1 MEKDNYFITTI
12 EANKTLKSCCEAWWD
27 SQRQERKEKF
37 LAEKKKKVSFLV
49 SFYTGIFI
57 SESFFYIGTFKWILT
72 PIYKNIWQM

>member
-37 LAEKKKKVSFLV
+37 LAEKKKK
-49 SFYTGIFI
+49 
-57 SESFFYIGTFKWILT
+57 
-72 PIYKNIWQM
+72 

>member
-37 LAEKKKKVSFLV
+37 LAEKKINKGFFSGFILYRN
-49 SFYTGIFI
+49 FY
-57 SESFFYIGTFKWILT
+57 KWILFL
-72 PIYKNIWQM
+72 YRNF